1 MVKPTLLALGLLI
14 SAGPAFASGLPIAC
28 VADFSAF
35 GRNLSVRIEKTPEG
49 TLSSSINGAPY
60 NADVKV
66 KEFSIRPNLNL
77 DADPYSNDYNFAEK
91 ALTHIH
97 SLRKEPAVAA
107 SMRIPFDLAAV
118 RKARIYLL
126 DADSETNKFGGT
138 ILIEA
143 LAADGR
149 SMGRALRAVFV
160 NGCF

>member
-1 MVKPTLLALGLLI
+1 MVKPTLLALSMLL
-14 SAGPAFASGLPIAC
+14 SAAPAFADGLPIAC
-28 VADFSAF
+28 VADFSVF
-35 GRNLSVRIEKTPEG
+35 GRNLSVRIEKTPQG
-49 TLSSSINGAPY
+49 TMASSINGAPY

-66 KEFSIRPNLNL
+66 KEFSIRPNLDL

-91 ALTHIH
+91 ALVHIH
-97 SLRKEPAVAA
+97 GLRKEPSIAA

-118 RKARIYLL
+118 RKARIYML

-149 SMGRALRAVFV
+149 PMGRALRAVFV

>member
-1 MVKPTLLALGLLI
+1 MVKPALLAVSMLL
-14 SAGPAFASGLPIAC
+14 SAGPAFAQSLPIAC

-49 TLSSSINGAPY
+49 ALSSSINGAPY
-60 NADVKV
+60 NPDVKV
-66 KEFSIRPNLNL
+66 KEFSVRQDLDL

-97 SLRKEPAVAA
+97 SLRKEPSVAA
-107 SMRIPFDLAAV
+107 SMRIPFDPAAV
-118 RKARIYLL
+118 RKARIYYL

-138 ILIEA
+138 VLIEA